1 MNEKVKVMVY
11 AKLSLQA
18 IPTEIQDADYTK
30 ILETIEEYIETNCQ
44 HVKVDDLID
53 IDPDRSKSITYCEVC
68 YKTFP

>member
-1 MNEKVKVMVY
+1 MNEKVHVMVY
-11 AKLSLQA
+11 AKLSLQT
-18 IPTEIQDADYTK
+18 IPPEIQDADYTK
-30 ILETIEEYIETNCQ
+30 ILETIEEYIETHCQ